1 MVPGPQDSS
10 SGEQRSSGDGE
21 DQGRRTSDTVREI
34 IERTLLVGVGAA
46 ALTKDRLDKVA
57 EEFVR
62 KGQLS
67 GDEGR
72 ELVQSLASRSR
83 DEARATLRRA
93 DDSLQGT
100 YRDLG
105 LAPRKDLEDLD
116 FGLRQIEHRLTLV
129 EAQIDTLTA
138 DSSDDDQ

>member
-62 KGQLS
+62 TGQLS

-100 YRDLG
+100 TG
-105 LAPRKDLEDLD
+105 IWGWHLE
-116 FGLRQIEHRLTLV
+116 RI
-129 EAQIDTLTA
+129 
-138 DSSDDDQ
+138 

>member
-67 GDEGR
+67 GDERR

-100 YRDLG
+100 LSLIHISEPTR
-105 LAPRKDLEDLD
+105 
-116 FGLRQIEHRLTLV
+116 LRRISYAVFCLK
-129 EAQIDTLTA
+129 
-138 DSSDDDQ
+138 